1 MANSLYSNVM
11 YDFQDVLDYDAD
23 TIASL
28 RRFVVFNVLIYIPHF
43 LSAGVG
49 SDAPFNDLKL
59 FKLIS
64 RFRIIDGE
72 LSDTVLNVLR
82 RNLWF
87 LNQEVVVFSLF
98 SNKLSID
105 EKSRI
110 AAKPITFPVPDH
122 IECGK
127 PKFPDLLEKT
137 QFVDLIGP
145 KSWFMFL
152 KLKVGYGWLSKSVEL
167 WKDDPNFKTVE
178 NFVQTVKTTN
188 DTAER
193 AVKLMTDYAQ
203 ILTKDEDMRQWILQ
217 AVMKTERNILSL
229 RRRL

>member
-1 MANSLYSNVM
+1 M
-11 YDFQDVLDYDAD
+11 
-23 TIASL
+23 
-28 RRFVVFNVLIYIPHF
+28 
-43 LSAGVG
+43 G
-49 SDAPFNDLKL
+49 SDASFNDLKL

-72 LSDTVLNVLR
+72 LSDTALNVLR
-82 RNLWF
+82 RHLWF
-87 LNQEVVVFSLF
+87 LTQEVVVFSLF

-110 AAKPITFPVPDH
+110 AAQLLTFPVPDH
-122 IECGK
+122 IECGQ
-127 PKFPDLLEKT
+127 PEFPDLLEKT

-145 KSWFMFL
+145 KSWFMF

-167 WKDDPNFKTVE
+167 WKVDPDFKTVE

-203 ILTKDEDMRQWILQ
+203 ILTKNEDMKQ
-217 AVMKTERNILSL
+217 
-229 RRRL
+229 